1 MTVTEIIA
9 LAHAGFSKEEISKIA
24 AVQQPAQT
32 MPVQQPAQTIP
43 VKQPAQTMPVQTPPT
58 DFNAWGQQFLAGLDS
73 TLQKHNLTKAQ
84 QPPTETVDDILANI
98 IAPPEKKKEVKIIG

>member
-24 AVQQPAQT
+24 AVQQPDPAQTMPMQQPDPAQT
-32 MPVQQPAQTIP
+32 MPVQQPD
-43 VKQPAQTMPVQTPPT
+43 PVQTPPT

-73 TLQKHNLTKAQ
+73 TLQKHNLAQAQ

-98 IAPPEKKKEVKIIG
+98 IAPPEKRR

>member
-24 AVQQPAQT
+24 AVQQPD
-32 MPVQQPAQTIP
+32 
-43 VKQPAQTMPVQTPPT
+43 PVQTPPT

-73 TLQKHNLTKAQ
+73 TLQKHNLAQAQ

-98 IAPPEKKKEVKIIG
+98 IAPPEKRR

>member
-24 AVQQPAQT
+24 AVQQPDPAQT
-32 MPVQQPAQTIP
+32 MPVQQPD
-43 VKQPAQTMPVQTPPT
+43 PVQTPPT

-73 TLQKHNLTKAQ
+73 TLQKHNLAQAQ

-98 IAPPEKKKEVKIIG
+98 IAPPEKRR